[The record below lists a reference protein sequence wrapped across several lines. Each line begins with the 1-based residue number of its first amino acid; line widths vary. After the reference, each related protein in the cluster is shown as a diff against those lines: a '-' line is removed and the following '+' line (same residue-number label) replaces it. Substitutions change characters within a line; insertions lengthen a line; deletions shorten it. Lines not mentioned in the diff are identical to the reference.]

1 MRCLV
6 LAVACLLPTVSLAAG
21 PVKVD
26 AKDYS
31 CAQLAQIIRQSKKVY
46 VRLGFGGRNFRYPP
60 ARCGPGDK
68 LSTASLRDSTGR
80 QCLLDY
86 ACVNDPMSMYN
97 Y

>member
-1 MRCLV
+1 MRCVV

-46 VRLGFGGRNFRYPP
+46 VRLGFGAAISAIRRPD
-60 ARCGPGDK
+60 AGPGD
-68 LSTASLRDSTGR
+68 S
-80 QCLLDY
+80 
-86 ACVNDPMSMYN
+86 
-97 Y
+97 

>member
-1 MRCLV
+1 MRYLV
-6 LAVACLLPTVSLAAG
+6 LAVVCLLPTATLAAG

-31 CAQLAQIIRQSKKVY
+31 CSQLAQIIRQSKKVY

-60 ARCGPGDK
+60 AQCGPGDK
-68 LSTASLRDSTGR
+68 LSTASLRDRTGQR
-80 QCLLDY
+80 CLLDY